1 MKSLELTKPITTES
15 LLSEFESRFNM
26 TMDLTK
32 FNEHELQDYANHV
45 RTKIHEITQ
54 NTHFG
59 QELKDNSY
67 QKSQMMLDI
76 INQAIT
82 ERKLGEYGGDTGNSI
97 LDKATAP
104 IKDKLSKGQ
113 ALSPEE
119 RTAASKLMAM
129 KKMPKGTGTMMGV
142 KEVGEEQSEINEVPG
157 AGLVKR
163 GLRSLGAK
171 AAGAIGMKGTAAGLK
186 GAAQADKKAREL
198 YTQLRRYAGQTGGDV
213 DALTV
218 TDLQSFL
225 QKQGYKTDRTPKGP
239 AGKVL
244 NKQQVDDILMK
255 SVQDTF
261 RFQAPATAKSQE
273 KSTMQTDF
281 MKQFK
286 QMASDPATKKKLMSI
301 LQGQTVPAES
311 VTENPAMALG
321 RVAAKAAGSAAGT
334 TVANRA
340 MNKLGMKEGV
350 EEQSEL
356 ILAAKDMMDKVTGY
370 LEDLASMKTEG
381 MLELAD
387 RIRDEMGAEKS
398 DAFLQKIQP
407 AIEQAEATL
416 TTTRQEL
423 DNGVR
428 ILTGEEVASE
438 PMGAD
443 DTMDMDTDLDSLDT
457 DMDDTETDE
466 FGASDAEAGGTEPE
480 GREQR
485 ESKEVFEASNRL
497 YSKLAG
503 K

>member
-1 MKSLELTKPITTES
+1 MKSLDLTKPITTES
-15 LLSEFESRFNM
+15 LLKEFESRFNM
-26 TMDLTK
+26 TMDLSQ
-32 FNEHELQDYANHV
+32 FNEEELQDYANHV

-59 QELKDNSY
+59 QELKDDSY
-67 QKSQMMLDI
+67 QKNQMMLDI

-82 ERKLGEYGGDTGNSI
+82 ERKLGEYGGNMDNPI

-104 IKDKLSKGQ
+104 IKDKLAKGQ
-113 ALSPEE
+113 ALSPDE

-129 KKMPKGTGTMMGV
+129 KQMPKGTGTMMGV
-142 KEVGEEQSEINEVPG
+142 
-157 AGLVKR
+157 
-163 GLRSLGAK
+163 
-171 AAGAIGMKGTAAGLK
+171 
-186 GAAQADKKAREL
+186 
-198 YTQLRRYAGQTGGDV
+198 
-213 DALTV
+213 
-218 TDLQSFL
+218 
-225 QKQGYKTDRTPKGP
+225 
-239 AGKVL
+239 
-244 NKQQVDDILMK
+244 
-255 SVQDTF
+255 
-261 RFQAPATAKSQE
+261 
-273 KSTMQTDF
+273 
-281 MKQFK
+281 
-286 QMASDPATKKKLMSI
+286 
-301 LQGQTVPAES
+301 
-311 VTENPAMALG
+311 
-321 RVAAKAAGSAAGT
+321 
-334 TVANRA
+334 
-340 MNKLGMKEGV
+340 KEGV

-356 ILAAKDMMDKVTGY
+356 ILAAKDMMDKVTSF

-428 ILTGEEVASE
+428 ILTGEEVASD

-443 DTMDMDTDLDSLDT
+443 DTMDMDNTDADLDDLET
-457 DMDDTETDE
+457 DDLESDE

-497 YSKLAG
+497 FSKLAG

>member
-1 MKSLELTKPITTES
+1 MKSLDLTKPITTES
-15 LLSEFESRFNM
+15 LLKEFESRFNM
-26 TMDLTK
+26 TMDLSQ
-32 FNEHELQDYANHV
+32 FNEEELQDYANHV

-59 QELKDNSY
+59 QELKDDSY
-67 QKSQMMLDI
+67 QKNQMMLDI

-82 ERKLGEYGGDTGNSI
+82 ERKLGEYGGNMDNPI

-104 IKDKLSKGQ
+104 IKDKLAKGQ
-113 ALSPEE
+113 ALSPDE

-129 KKMPKGTGTMMGV
+129 KQMPKGTGTMMGV
-142 KEVGEEQSEINEVPG
+142 
-157 AGLVKR
+157 
-163 GLRSLGAK
+163 
-171 AAGAIGMKGTAAGLK
+171 
-186 GAAQADKKAREL
+186 
-198 YTQLRRYAGQTGGDV
+198 
-213 DALTV
+213 
-218 TDLQSFL
+218 
-225 QKQGYKTDRTPKGP
+225 
-239 AGKVL
+239 
-244 NKQQVDDILMK
+244 
-255 SVQDTF
+255 
-261 RFQAPATAKSQE
+261 
-273 KSTMQTDF
+273 
-281 MKQFK
+281 
-286 QMASDPATKKKLMSI
+286 
-301 LQGQTVPAES
+301 
-311 VTENPAMALG
+311 
-321 RVAAKAAGSAAGT
+321 
-334 TVANRA
+334 
-340 MNKLGMKEGV
+340 KEGV

-356 ILAAKDMMDKVTGY
+356 ILAAKDMMDKVTSF

-428 ILTGEEVASE
+428 ILTGEEVASD

-443 DTMDMDTDLDSLDT
+443 DTMDMDTDLDSLDSE
-457 DMDDTETDE
+457 MDDTETDE

-497 YSKLAG
+497 FSKLAG

>member
-15 LLSEFESRFNM
+15 LLSEFETRFNM

-59 QELKDNSY
+59 QELKDDGY
-67 QKSQMMLDI
+67 QKNQMMLDI

-82 ERKLGEYGGDTGNSI
+82 ERKLGEYGGNMGNPI

-113 ALSPEE
+113 ALSPDE

-142 KEVGEEQSEINEVPG
+142 
-157 AGLVKR
+157 
-163 GLRSLGAK
+163 
-171 AAGAIGMKGTAAGLK
+171 
-186 GAAQADKKAREL
+186 
-198 YTQLRRYAGQTGGDV
+198 
-213 DALTV
+213 
-218 TDLQSFL
+218 
-225 QKQGYKTDRTPKGP
+225 
-239 AGKVL
+239 
-244 NKQQVDDILMK
+244 
-255 SVQDTF
+255 
-261 RFQAPATAKSQE
+261 
-273 KSTMQTDF
+273 
-281 MKQFK
+281 
-286 QMASDPATKKKLMSI
+286 
-301 LQGQTVPAES
+301 
-311 VTENPAMALG
+311 
-321 RVAAKAAGSAAGT
+321 
-334 TVANRA
+334 
-340 MNKLGMKEGV
+340 KEGV

-381 MLELAD
+381 ALELVD
-387 RIRDEMGAEKS
+387 RIRDEMGAEKA
-398 DAFLQKIQP
+398 DAFLNKIQP
-407 AIEQAEATL
+407 AIEQAEAVL

-428 ILTGEEVASE
+428 ILTGEEVASD

-443 DTMDMDTDLDSLDT
+443 DTMDMDNTDADLDDSGI
-457 DMDDTETDE
+457 DDLETDE

-485 ESKEVFEASNRL
+485 ESKEVFETSNRL